1 MSIHVTIK
9 VIPLGVG
16 PSISRYVAEA
26 VRVLRDMGYKPLVGP
41 ADTSI
46 EVGSLEDVGRILR
59 RIHDTLAAMGA
70 PRILTIV
77 SVDDRRDKDVP
88 LEYKIDKVGRL
99 AGVKPL

>member
-9 VIPLGVG
+9 IIPLGVG
-16 PSISRYVAEA
+16 PSISKYVAEA
-26 VRVLRDMGYKPLVGP
+26 VRVLKEMGYKPVVGP

-46 EVGSLEDVGRILR
+46 EVGSLEDIGRILR

-88 LEYKIDKVGRL
+88 LEYKAVKVRRL
-99 AGVKPL
+99 AGVKPM